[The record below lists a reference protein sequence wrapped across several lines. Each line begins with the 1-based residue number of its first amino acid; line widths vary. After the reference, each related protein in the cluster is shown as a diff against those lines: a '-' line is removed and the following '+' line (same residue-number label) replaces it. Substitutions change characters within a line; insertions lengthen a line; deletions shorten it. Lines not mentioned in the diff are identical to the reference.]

1 MRIGKVEFPY
11 DVFCAPGARG
21 FFGEGYPFHRLT
33 EMLGMTWKGTNFV
46 SKTTTWLPRMGNM
59 PLRKDGITP
68 KEFLPACITIKPWT
82 GHVLN
87 AVGLSGPGA
96 GDLFKRGLW
105 QKLNE
110 PFVLSFMAI
119 GAGRE
124 ERLDEYRLFRNRLK
138 EYLLRRLLRKENLV
152 LQLNLGCPNTGL
164 PLENLYD
171 EQAEALAIM
180 KELDLTLTVN
190 FNPLVPVALLRF
202 LQDTGMCEGFWVC
215 NTIPYDWRGL
225 GEKVF
230 GKKVSPLIERGFSG
244 GGVSGPACLSFTAQT
259 ISDARKAGVVLPI
272 VGGNGIQRPRDVQ
285 LMKEVGA
292 SGISI
297 GVVAMMRP
305 WHMRRIITLGNT
317 IFGRQES
324 EKVSS

>member
-11 DVFCAPGARG
+11 AVFCAPGARG
-21 FFGEGYPFHRLT
+21 FFGEGYPFHRLS

-46 SKTTTWLPRMGNM
+46 SKTTTRYPHIGNM

-68 KEFLPACITIKPWT
+68 REFLPACITIKPLT

-96 GDLFKRGLW
+96 VDLFERGLW
-105 QKLNE
+105 QKLSE

-119 GAGRE
+119 GTSQD

-138 EYLLRRLLRKENLV
+138 GYLHRRLLRKENLV
-152 LQLNLGCPNTGL
+152 LQLNLGCPNTTL
-164 PLENLYD
+164 SLENLYD
-171 EQAEALAIM
+171 EQAEALAVM

-202 LQDTGMCEGFWVC
+202 LQDTGLCDGFWVC
-215 NTIPYDWRGL
+215 NTIPYDRHSL

-230 GKKVSPLIERGFSG
+230 GKKVSPLVERGFSAG
-244 GGVSGPACLSFTAQT
+244 GISGPACLSFTAQT
-259 ISDARKAGVVLPI
+259 IKAARKAGVVVPI
-272 VGGNGIQRPRDVQ
+272 IGGNGIQWPRDVEV
-285 LMKEVGA
+285 MKEAGA

-305 WHMRRIITLGNT
+305 WQMRRIITQGNT